1 MLCCVAQFWI
11 QCNHSFFFKLQ
22 YLRSSR
28 SYQTTISLMPE
39 VKNKSTR
46 IPSSLIFTTL
56 YHRDCYLGW
65 AVYHK
70 DPSVCALLYTD
81 GRMPLGLQRES
92 VEKRGN
98 RLRVTHKGDFIPY
111 RWQCRLRAGWLNSEL
126 NSFNWQKRLFISVSD
141 SGIEGEM
148 MNCCINVLFQEHSKE
163 SNVWTHLFNGILEL
177 KETKL
182 YTNTWIYA
190 VNKTICMLFLTHK
203 HVFIHKQCAVT
214 MCGPHIP
221 QTMHTHI
228 FRASQAFDVI

>member
-1 MLCCVAQFWI
+1 
-11 QCNHSFFFKLQ
+11 
-22 YLRSSR
+22 
-28 SYQTTISLMPE
+28 MPE

-65 AVYHK
+65 YHK

-141 SGIEGEM
+141 SGIEGET